1 MEGVEPSRATVQGSP
16 AARST
21 TPCEHPERKNRRVRS
36 NCSGYLP
43 AVGRSGPAGISRPA
57 RPGGHRSP
65 RLRLPAP
72 HGLLHCAD
80 PPKQRLGSRSAP
92 RRIRTPSPQPGG
104 RVVRRAT
111 KKGGPPGRPQLERL
125 SVVMTSLRQLNLE
138 CRAEGSKNGMLAHVV
153 TQRFSYEAPPR
164 RYATDLWMFHMF
176 GESLT
181 TEGDPVFRGRP
192 RQEPYVE
199 RPSRGRAD
207 PSDRAASGWRHAP
220 EAPVRDRLPATTGV

>member
-1 MEGVEPSRATVQGSP
+1 MNACDTGKVEMEGVEPSRATVQGSP

-21 TPCEHPERKNRRVRS
+21 TPCEHPKRKNRRVRS

-111 KKGGPPGRPQLERL
+111 KKGGPPGRPQLERP
-125 SVVMTSLRQLNLE
+125 SIVMTSLRQLDLG
-138 CRAEGSKNGMLAHVV
+138 CRAEGSINGMLTHV
-153 TQRFSYEAPPR
+153 
-164 RYATDLWMFHMF
+164 
-176 GESLT
+176 
-181 TEGDPVFRGRP
+181 
-192 RQEPYVE
+192 
-199 RPSRGRAD
+199 
-207 PSDRAASGWRHAP
+207 
-220 EAPVRDRLPATTGV
+220 